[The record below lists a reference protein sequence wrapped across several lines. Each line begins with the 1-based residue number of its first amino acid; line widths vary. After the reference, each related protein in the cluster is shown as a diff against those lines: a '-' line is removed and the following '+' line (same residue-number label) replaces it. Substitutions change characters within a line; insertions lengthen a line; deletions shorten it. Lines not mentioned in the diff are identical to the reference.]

1 MIIHWTSIHSP
12 HKPEYSQPD
21 PDVLRVL
28 DTEFDFSDTTRVEH
42 VLPEPADEEGKPT
55 KHGWMRDYVQRAWR
69 EAGVLHLQLLAH
81 TLEGLWADRTID
93 YGESE
98 ELSWSE

>member
-21 PDVLRVL
+21 PDVLAVMGAEL
-28 DTEFDFSDTTRVEH
+28 DFTDRKIVEGDI
-42 VLPEPADEEGKPT
+42 PEEYS
-55 KHGWMRDYVQRAWR
+55 DYVQRAWR